1 MSKKNFKKIDLAYN
15 LSSKKGFSLLY
26 SKKLIDNL
34 LKILAL
40 NVIKKKLYLKNFG
53 TFRIIRKAER
63 IGRNP
68 KTKEVFTINERK
80 VISFLPSKKIT
91 KNLNKY

>member
-1 MSKKNFKKIDLAYN
+1 VNNKNFKKIDLAKN

-26 SKKLIDNL
+26 SKKLIDDL
-34 LKILAL
+34 LNTITQ
-40 NVIKKKLYLKNFG
+40 NIIKKKLNLKNLG
-53 TFRIIRKAER
+53 SFRILKKNKR

-68 KTKEVFTINERK
+68 KTKEIFTINERK

>member
-1 MSKKNFKKIDLAYN
+1 MNNKNFKKIDLAKN
-15 LSSKKGFSLLY
+15 LSSKKGFPLDY
-26 SKKLIDNL
+26 SKKLINDL
-34 LKILAL
+34 LKTITQNIL
-40 NVIKKKLYLKNFG
+40 KKKINIKNLG
-53 TFRIIRKAER
+53 TFRILQKNKR

-68 KTKEVFTINERK
+68 KTKEIFTINERK

>member
-1 MSKKNFKKIDLAYN
+1 MNNKNFKKIDLAKD
-15 LSSKKGFSLLY
+15 LSSKKGFPLNY
-26 SKKLIDNL
+26 SRKLIDDL
-34 LKILAL
+34 LKTITQ
-40 NVIKKKLYLKNFG
+40 NIIKKKINLKNLG
-53 TFRIIRKAER
+53 TFRILQKNKR

-68 KTKEVFTINERK
+68 KTKEIFTINERK

>member
-1 MSKKNFKKIDLAYN
+1 MNNKNFKKIDLAKN

-26 SKKLIDNL
+26 SKKLIDDL
-34 LKILAL
+34 LNTITQ
-40 NVIKKKLYLKNFG
+40 NIIKKKLNLKNLG
-53 TFRIIRKAER
+53 SFRILKKNKR

-68 KTKEVFTINERK
+68 KTKEIFTINERK

>member
-1 MSKKNFKKIDLAYN
+1 MNNKNFKKIDLAKD
-15 LSSKKGFSLLY
+15 LSSKKGFPLNY
-26 SKKLIDNL
+26 SRKLIDDL
-34 LKILAL
+34 LKTITQ
-40 NVIKKKLYLKNFG
+40 NIIKKKINLKNLG
-53 TFRIIRKAER
+53 TFRILKKNKR

-68 KTKEVFTINERK
+68 KTKEIFTINERK